1 MKLKIYGSVATLGAL
16 TMVTNVSANTVA
28 TKVNGNNVLDFNV
41 GSKKTTEL
49 SSTTQISRR
58 KLIVYLDRSAS
69 FANSK
74 GQSYV
79 NTLAEK
85 LIDSMGPNDEMA
97 IVGSDNTDDML
108 IPNNVKNFI
117 RMTSDKSALK
127 AALNGS
133 GDPIA
138 TLSGIVGRS
147 VTDTELSNKSLVDI
161 FAPGSSA
168 KDITVV
174 SLLDDTAISANSS
187 STLAGFR
194 NFKNAGGQVLAYV
207 PNVINSVK
215 TMNYLSSI
223 GVTGEYI
230 DYNNSDAN
238 SVAGK
243 LVDSVTKKTVKETK
257 VEKEVEDSTVNINIG
272 GKNLKVKSA
281 KLTKPDGSIEN
292 LTGETINKTISNPKK
307 GHYKVEYS
315 FEGTI
320 NEVENITGV
329 VTVDGKEASKKVDT
343 RKPNEETVTKRIEKI
358 PFKTK
363 KVEDETLLEGVEKV
377 VVKGVEGEKEFSTT
391 ITSSTP
397 GKEGSLSTSLNFKAK
412 GETTTTKKKKGRS
425 ILAIFD
431 SSGSVLSGAD
441 SKIQSSTIP
450 LLESMTDDDEIQ
462 IAIYGINRENSYYA
476 DGQVDK
482 QITRMLTKAE
492 FKKFADAYK
501 GAGVTL
507 NDALVKSG
515 FKQDKLAGEFEK
527 VYDSVRDKSK
537 TPVVMQFTDSWE
549 FDETIDTS
557 LADWAKKNAKT
568 FMSVIFGGGRAKA
581 EMERVGHP
589 NIFVASLLEDF
600 KPGSSQTAEVVKQ
613 IADTTTETV
622 ENKKAVANI
631 NISGKGVTVKSAKL
645 DGEALSVKNGVVELS
660 KELNDGD
667 HKLEY
672 EAVGDGILTSNVTI
686 SGSKVGGK
694 EDTLKSTKGNDAS
707 SNTTEKIIKDPI
719 DEVIHVGVLG
729 SKEEKETID
738 TPYDTHY
745 EDDNNSLEGVRTRK
759 QEGVTGSKEI
769 TRVWKTVKGVK
780 KGEPKVTEKVLKT
793 PIDEIIKIGTLGY
806 RFERLANIV
815 DPNYKFDYH
824 DGTRYGKVTGT
835 TLGHHGLTE
844 TTKKYKTIKGVVTGE
859 PEVSTKT
866 LLEKLDTDKKLGTHG
881 KNVYTETM
889 IEPKAVTYINDPTLE
904 EGKEVTAI
912 SGQDGLKERVS
923 VWETYKGYR
932 RGDAQV
938 TENVIKEKVDMVIRR
953 GTKKKEIV
961 QPKKEV
967 GDPKVN
973 EVNKG
978 IENGVMDKVEET
990 KPVVAP
996 KVEVPEL
1003 KKEEPKVETSKPM
1016 FAFDSFFKEINE
1028 TIDLISR
1035 LVTRNINEEKRFSD
1049 IVETEKKVITSNELL
1064 DLIKL
1069 FINK

>member
-1 MKLKIYGSVATLGAL
+1 MKLKIYGSVTTLSVL
-16 TMVTNVSANTVA
+16 TMIINVSANTVA

-41 GSKKTTEL
+41 ESKKTTET
-49 SSTTQISRR
+49 STTTQTSRR
-58 KLIVYLDRSAS
+58 KLILYLDRSAS
-69 FANSK
+69 FANPT
-74 GQSYV
+74 GQNYV

-97 IVGSDNTDDML
+97 IVGSENTDDML
-108 IPNNVKNFI
+108 IPNTVKNFI

-127 AALNGS
+127 AALKGS
-133 GDPIA
+133 GDPIS
-138 TLSGIVGRS
+138 TLSSIVGRN
-147 VTDTELSNKSLVDI
+147 VTDAELSNKSLVDI
-161 FAPGSSA
+161 FAPGSLA

-174 SLLDDTAISANSS
+174 SLLDDTAISADSS

-215 TMNYLSSI
+215 TMNYLSGM

-281 KLTKPDGSIEN
+281 KLTKPDGSVEN
-292 LTGETINKTISNPKK
+292 LTGETINKTISNAKK

-377 VVKGVEGEKEFSTT
+377 VVKGVEGEKE
-391 ITSSTP
+391 I
-397 GKEGSLSTSLNFKAK
+397 
-412 GETTTTKKKKGRS
+412 TTK
-425 ILAIFD
+425 
-431 SSGSVLSGAD
+431 SVNGMNPD
-441 SKIQSSTIP
+441 
-450 LLESMTDDDEIQ
+450 
-462 IAIYGINRENSYYA
+462 
-476 DGQVDK
+476 
-482 QITRMLTKAE
+482 
-492 FKKFADAYK
+492 
-501 GAGVTL
+501 
-507 NDALVKSG
+507 
-515 FKQDKLAGEFEK
+515 
-527 VYDSVRDKSK
+527 
-537 TPVVMQFTDSWE
+537 
-549 FDETIDTS
+549 
-557 LADWAKKNAKT
+557 
-568 FMSVIFGGGRAKA
+568 VI
-581 EMERVGHP
+581 
-589 NIFVASLLEDF
+589 
-600 KPGSSQTAEVVKQ
+600 
-613 IADTTTETV
+613 
-622 ENKKAVANI
+622 
-631 NISGKGVTVKSAKL
+631 
-645 DGEALSVKNGVVELS
+645 
-660 KELNDGD
+660 
-667 HKLEY
+667 
-672 EAVGDGILTSNVTI
+672 
-686 SGSKVGGK
+686 
-694 EDTLKSTKGNDAS
+694 
-707 SNTTEKIIKDPI
+707 EKIIKESV

-745 EDDNNSLEGVRTRK
+745 ENDNNSLEGTRTRK

-780 KGEPKVTEKVLKT
+780 KGEPKVTEKELRAPV
-793 PIDEIIKIGTLGY
+793 DEIIKIGTLGY
-806 RFERLANIV
+806 RFERLSNII
-815 DPNYKFDYH
+815 DSNYKFDYN
-824 DGTRYGKVTGT
+824 DAVRYGKVTGT
-835 TLGHHGLTE
+835 VLGHLGLTE

-866 LLEKLDTDKKLGTHG
+866 LLEKLDTDKLLGTHG

-889 IEPKAVTYINDPTLE
+889 IEPKAVTYVNDPTLE

-932 RGDAQV
+932 RGEAKV
-938 TENVIKEKVDMVIRR
+938 TENVIKEKFDMVIRR

-961 QPKKEV
+961 PSKKEV
-967 GDPKVN
+967 VGSKVN
-973 EVNKG
+973 EINKG
-978 IENGVMDKVEET
+978 VEKGLVSDNV
-990 KPVVAP
+990 KPIVAP
-996 KVEVPEL
+996 KVEAPKPEV
-1003 KKEEPKVETSKPM
+1003 KEEAKSAVQKPM
-1016 FAFDSFFKEINE
+1016 FAFDSFFKEISE
-1028 TIDLISR
+1028 TSDLISR
-1035 LVTRNINEEKRFSD
+1035 LVTRNVNEEKRVSD
-1049 IVETEKKVITSNELL
+1049 MLESDKKVTTSNELL
-1064 DLIKL
+1064 DLIKM

>member
-16 TMVTNVSANTVA
+16 TMVTNVNANTVA

-41 GSKKTTEL
+41 ESKKTTET
-49 SSTTQISRR
+49 STTTQTSRR
-58 KLIVYLDRSAS
+58 KLILYLDRSAS
-69 FANSK
+69 FANPT
-74 GQSYV
+74 GQNYV

-97 IVGSDNTDDML
+97 IVGSENTDDML
-108 IPNNVKNFI
+108 IPNTVKNFI

-127 AALNGS
+127 AALKGS
-133 GDPIA
+133 GDPI
-138 TLSGIVGRS
+138 TSLSNIVGRN

-174 SLLDDTAISANSS
+174 SLLDDTAISVDSS

-215 TMNYLSSI
+215 TMNYLSSM

-238 SVAGK
+238 SVAEK

-257 VEKEVEDSTVNINIG
+257 VEKEVEDSTVKINIG

-281 KLTKPDGSIEN
+281 KLTKPDGSVEN
-292 LTGETINKTISNPKK
+292 LTGETIDKTITNAKK

-320 NEVENITGV
+320 NEMEDITGV
-329 VTVDGKEASKKVDT
+329 VTVDGKEASKKIDT
-343 RKPNEETVTKRIEKI
+343 RKPDEEIVTKRTEKI
-358 PFKTK
+358 PYKIK

-377 VVKGVEGEKEFSTT
+377 VVKGVEGEKEFTT
-391 ITSSTP
+391 TTTSSTP
-397 GKEGSLSTSLNFKAK
+397 GKEGALSTSVNFKAK

-431 SSGSVLSGAD
+431 SSGSVGSG
-441 SKIQSSTIP
+441 SKSEIQSSTIP

-507 NDALVKSG
+507 NDVLVKSG

-537 TPVVMQFTDSWE
+537 TPVVMQFTDGWE

-568 FMSVIFGGGRAKA
+568 FMSVVYGGGRSVE
-581 EMERVGHP
+581 EMKRVGHP
-589 NIFVASLLEDF
+589 NIFIAKNDF
-600 KPGSSQTAEVVKQ
+600 EKGSSQTAEVVKQ

-645 DGEALSVKNGVVELS
+645 DGEALSVKNGVVEVS

-707 SNTTEKIIKDPI
+707 SNTTERIIKDPI

-738 TPYDTHY
+738 TSYDTRY
-745 EDDNNSLEGVRTRK
+745 EDDNESLEGVRTRK
-759 QEGVTGSKEI
+759 QEGVVGSKEI
-769 TRVWKTVKGVK
+769 TRVWKTIKGVK
-780 KGEPKVTEKVLKT
+780 KGEATVTEKVLKN

-866 LLEKLDTDKKLGTHG
+866 LLKKLDTDKKLGTHG

-932 RGDAQV
+932 RGEAKV

-953 GTKKKEIV
+953 GTKKKEVV
-961 QPKKEV
+961 QAKKEV
-967 GDPKVN
+967 VQPKVN

-978 IENGVMDKVEET
+978 VENGVIGKVEET
-990 KPVVAP
+990 KPIVAP
-996 KVEVPEL
+996 KIQVPEL
-1003 KKEEPKVETSKPM
+1003 KKEDVKVETPKPM

-1028 TIDLISR
+1028 TSDLISR
-1035 LVTRNINEEKRFSD
+1035 LVTRNVNEEKRVSD
-1049 IVETEKKVITSNELL
+1049 MVETDKKVTTSNELL

-1069 FINK
+1069 FVGK

>member
-49 SSTTQISRR
+49 SSTTQTSRR

-69 FANSK
+69 FANPK

-174 SLLDDTAISANSS
+174 SLLDDTAISADSS
-187 STLAGFR
+187 STLAGFKS
-194 NFKNAGGQVLAYV
+194 FKNAGGQVLAYV

-215 TMNYLSSI
+215 TMNYLSSM

-257 VEKEVEDSTVNINIG
+257 VEKEVENSTVKINIG

-281 KLTKPDGSIEN
+281 KLTKPDGSVEN
-292 LTGETINKTISNPKK
+292 LTGETIDKTITNAKK
-307 GHYKVEYS
+307 GHYKVEYT

-343 RKPNEETVTKRIEKI
+343 RKPEEETVTKRIEKI

-377 VVKGVEGEKEFSTT
+377 VVKGVEGEKEFTT
-391 ITSSTP
+391 TTSSATP
-397 GKEGSLSTSLNFKAK
+397 GKEGALSTSVNFKAK

-431 SSGSVLSGAD
+431 SSGSVGSG
-441 SKIQSSTIP
+441 SKSEIQSSTIP

-537 TPVVMQFTDSWE
+537 TPVVMQFTDGWE

-568 FMSVIFGGGRAKA
+568 FMSVVYGGGRSVE
-581 EMERVGHP
+581 EMKRVGHP
-589 NIFVASLLEDF
+589 NIFIAKNDF
-600 KPGSSQTAEVVKQ
+600 EKGSSQTAEVVKQ

-622 ENKKAVANI
+622 ENTKAVANI

-672 EAVGDGILTSNVTI
+672 EGVGDGTLTSNVTI

-738 TPYDTHY
+738 TPYDIHY
-745 EDDNNSLEGVRTRK
+745 EDDDTMLEGMRRVK
-759 QEGVTGSKEI
+759 QPGELGSKQF
-769 TRVWKTVKGVK
+769 TRVWKTIKGVK
-780 KGEPKVTEKVLKT
+780 KGEPKVTEKVLKN
-793 PIDEIIKIGTLGY
+793 PVDEIIKIGTLGY
-806 RFERLANIV
+806 RFERLSNIV
-815 DPNYKFDYH
+815 DPNYRFDYH
-824 DGTRYGKVTGT
+824 DGTRYGKVSGT
-835 TLGHHGLTE
+835 TLGYHGLTE
-844 TTKKYKTIKGVVTGE
+844 ITKKYKTIKGVVTGE
-859 PEVSTKT
+859 PEVTTKN
-866 LLEKLDTDKKLGTHG
+866 LIEKQDTDKKLGTHG

-889 IEPKAVTYINDPTLE
+889 IEPKGVTYVNDSTLE
-904 EGKEVTAI
+904 EGKEVTVI
-912 SGQDGLKERVS
+912 SGQDGLKEKVS
-923 VWETYKGYR
+923 TWETYKGYR

-953 GTKKKEIV
+953 GTKKKEVV

-967 GDPKVN
+967 VGPKVN

-978 IENGVMDKVEET
+978 VESGVNGKSEET
-990 KPVVAP
+990 KPIVAP
-996 KVEVPEL
+996 RAQVPEL
-1003 KKEEPKVETSKPM
+1003 KKEELKVETSKPM

-1028 TIDLISR
+1028 TSDLISR
-1035 LVTRNINEEKRFSD
+1035 LVTRNVNEEKRVSD
-1049 IVETEKKVITSNELL
+1049 VVETDKKVTTSNELL